1 MSAPRKGFV
10 ISAPSS
16 GAGKTTVTLGLL
28 AALRAS
34 GTDIASAKSG
44 PDYIDPAF
52 HAAATGQPC
61 ITLDPWCASP
71 DQLRARAA
79 ASAAPFL
86 VVEGAM
92 GLFDGAPS
100 DSPMGHGSTADVAE
114 ALTLPVI
121 LVIDAARRAQTAAAI
136 VHGLAS
142 FRPNVEIAGVILNRI
157 GSERHESMMRRAVE
171 TVAPVLGSIPRSGTL
186 TVPSRH
192 LGLQQASELQDLD
205 DLLSSLGETVTEH
218 CDLDAIRAVAAPVAE
233 GGGAPNR
240 LTPLGQRIAVAR
252 DEAFGFSYPHM
263 LDDWRAQGAEISLFS
278 PLANEAPPTDAD
290 AIFLPGGYPELYGGR
305 LAAADT
311 FRAGMIAAKNRDA
324 LIYGECGGFMMLG
337 SGLID
342 GYDQR
347 HEMLGFL
354 NVETSFAKRKLSLG
368 YRDLTPL
375 TNLPWSGPLKG
386 HEFHYSTITR
396 SEGTPLFDAAPA
408 AGSAVP
414 IGLRK
419 GRVMGSYA
427 HVVEIRASNPA
438 IKR

>member
-1 MSAPRKGFV
+1 MHRGFI

-28 AALRAS
+28 AALRAA
-34 GTDIASAKSG
+34 GTDIASAKTG

-52 HAAATGQPC
+52 HAAATGRPC

-71 DQLRARAA
+71 DQLRARAG
-79 ASAAPFL
+79 ASTAPFL

-114 ALTLPVI
+114 ALELPVI

-142 FRPNVEIAGVILNRI
+142 FRPKVTIAGAILNRI
-157 GSERHESMMRRAVE
+157 GSERHDTMMRRSVE
-171 TVAPVLGSIPRSGTL
+171 TVVPVLGSIPRSGTL

-192 LGLQQASELQDLD
+192 LGLQQASELEDLD
-205 DLLSSLGETVTEH
+205 DLLAGLGETVTDH
-218 CDLDAIRAVAAPVAE
+218 CDLDAIRALAAPVAS
-233 GGGAPNR
+233 GGAPNR

-263 LDDWRAQGAEISLFS
+263 LDDWRAQGAEISVFS
-278 PLANEAPPTDAD
+278 PLANEPPRFDAD
-290 AIFLPGGYPELYGGR
+290 AVFLPGGYPELYGGR
-305 LAAADT
+305 LAAADR
-311 FRAGMIAAKNRDA
+311 FRKGMSAAKLNGA
-324 LIYGECGGFMMLG
+324 LIYGECGGFMVLG
-337 SGLID
+337 QGLID
-342 GYDQR
+342 GYEQR

-354 NVETSFAKRKLSLG
+354 GVETSFAKRKLSLG

-375 TNLPWSGPLKG
+375 TDLPWAGALKG
-386 HEFHYSTITR
+386 HEFHYSTITH
-396 SEGTPLFDAAPA
+396 SEGDPLFSASPA
-408 AGSAVP
+408 AGKAAP
-414 IGLRK
+414 IGLCK

-427 HVVEIRASNPA
+427 HVVEAE
-438 IKR
+438 

>member
-1 MSAPRKGFV
+1 MSQSSRTGFV

-28 AALRAS
+28 TALRA
-34 GTDIASAKSG
+34 GGDDICSAKTG

-79 ASAAPFL
+79 AGTAPFL

-100 DSPMGHGSTADVAE
+100 DSPMGHGSTADVAQ
-114 ALTLPVI
+114 ALDLPVI
-121 LVIDAARRAQTAAAI
+121 LVLDAARRAQTAAAI

-142 FRPNVEIAGVILNRI
+142 FRPDIQIAGAILNRI
-157 GSERHESMMRRAVE
+157 GSPRHETMMRRAVE
-171 TVAPVLGSIPRSGTL
+171 TVTPVLGAIPRSSTL

-192 LGLQQASELQDLD
+192 LGLQQAGELQDLG
-205 DLLSSLGETVTEH
+205 DLLASLGEAVTEH
-218 CDLDAIRAVAAPVAE
+218 CDLGGIRKSAAPLAAT
-233 GGGAPNR
+233 GMPTR
-240 LTPLGQRIAVAR
+240 LTPIGQRIAVAQ

-263 LDDWRAQGAEISLFS
+263 LADWRAQGAEISVFS
-278 PLANEAPPTDAD
+278 PLADERPATDAD
-290 AIFLPGGYPELYGGR
+290 AIFLPGGYPELYAGR
-305 LAAADT
+305 LAAAGA
-311 FRAGMIAAKNRDA
+311 FRSGMMAAQLTGT
-324 LIYGECGGFMMLG
+324 LIYGECGGFMVLG
-337 SGLID
+337 QGLID
-342 GYDQR
+342 GYEQR
-347 HEMLGFL
+347 HQMLGFL
-354 NVETSFAKRKLSLG
+354 DVETTFAQRKLSLG

-375 TNLPWSGPLKG
+375 TELPWTGPLKG

-396 SEGTPLFDAAPA
+396 SEGDPLFDAAPA
-408 AGSAVP
+408 KGDPTP
-414 IGLRK
+414 IGLHN

-427 HVVEIRASNPA
+427 HVVEAA
-438 IKR
+438 